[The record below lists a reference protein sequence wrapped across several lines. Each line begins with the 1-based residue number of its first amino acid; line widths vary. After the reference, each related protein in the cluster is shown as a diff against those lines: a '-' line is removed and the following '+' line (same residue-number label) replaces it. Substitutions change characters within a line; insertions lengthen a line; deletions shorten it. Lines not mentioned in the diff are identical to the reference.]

1 MPDRVSANE
10 LRVERLRRRRRY
22 HPTRLV
28 RAYLHDVW
36 TLLRE
41 AKIPLLGFCILTVVN
56 TFYLAFFFTSS
67 PCNGTPCL
75 SLPQALFETIRMYVF
90 EINLDWPAQDRIGQ
104 ALFFITP
111 LLGVAL
117 IFQSVLDF
125 GRFLLD
131 KSSRREGWQISLAK
145 TFHDHVILCGLGR
158 VSYRVMLQ
166 LLDAGYEVVVVEQD
180 WNSEFVSPALKL
192 KVPVV
197 QGDAREPDVLRH
209 AGLVRAR
216 SVIAAINNDLLNIEI
231 ALAARHYHP
240 PVQMVMR
247 IFSDELDTNLERSFG
262 VNSAFSSSALGAATL
277 AAATVSRDIVH
288 VLPLVDRIIGVSEIS
303 VNAESRLCGFVQTI
317 EEQYDVRLIYHIDAQ
332 GRERRVSLMSR
343 IEGGDTVLL
352 LGSLGSLEQA
362 RMFNQRSK
370 LGFLHPPQLQR
381 PSPQFNTVIVCG
393 LGKVGYRVVKALY
406 DMQRDPEIVVI
417 CEQDTHGPLVS
428 EIEALGIRV
437 IRGDARNPEL
447 LQAAG
452 LGRAYSVAAVTSDK
466 LVNIQIGLAAR
477 RLRPDL
483 HLVLRVFSDVMAEQ
497 LEELFGR
504 HTVFST
510 SALAAPTLAAAS
522 IVCGIERAI
531 EIGSRLYSTVTL
543 TIQAGDAFVGQQI
556 RQIREQAQVLVISVR
571 RNEAQVL
578 PLKLETCLDIGDEI
592 VVLVDVAR
600 LAELRS
606 QHAQTGEAATRRLVA
621 TQTGKLD
628 Q

>member
-1 MPDRVSANE
+1 MPDRTSANE
-10 LRVERLRRRRRY
+10 LRVERLRRQRRY

-28 RAYLHDVW
+28 QAYLHDLW

-41 AKIPLLGFCILTVVN
+41 AKIPLLGFCILTAVN
-56 TFYLAFFFTSS
+56 SFYLVFFFASS
-67 PCNGTPCL
+67 PCSGTPCL

-90 EINLDWPAQDRIGQ
+90 EINLDWPEQDRLGQ
-104 ALFFITP
+104 VLFFITP

-131 KSSRREGWQISLAK
+131 KSSRHEGWQISLAK
-145 TFHDHVILCGLGR
+145 TYHDHVIICGLGR

-166 LLDAGYEVVVVEQD
+166 LLDASYEVVVVEQN
-180 WNSEFVSPALKL
+180 WNSEFVPLALKL

-197 QGDAREPDVLRH
+197 QGDARDSDVLRH
-209 AGLVRAR
+209 AGLTRAR
-216 SVIAAINNDLLNIEI
+216 SVITAINDDLLNIEI

-240 PVQMVMR
+240 DVQMVMR

-262 VNSAFSSSALGAATL
+262 VNSAFSSSALGASTL

-288 VLPLVDRIIGVSEIS
+288 ILPLADRMLGISEIH
-303 VNAESRLCGFVQTI
+303 VNAESQLCGFVQSI
-317 EEQYDVRLIYHIDAQ
+317 EEQYDVRLLYHIDAQ

-352 LGSLGSLEQA
+352 LGALGALEHA

-370 LGFLHPPQLQR
+370 LGFLHSPQLQR
-381 PSPQFNTVIVCG
+381 PSPQFNTVIICG

-406 DMQRDPEIVVI
+406 EMQRNPEIVVI
-417 CEQDTHGPLVS
+417 CEEDTHSPLIS
-428 EIEALGIRV
+428 EIQALSIRV
-437 IRGDARNPEL
+437 IRGDARSPEL

-452 LGRAYSVAAVTSDK
+452 LEQAYSIAAVTSDK
-466 LVNIQIGLAAR
+466 LVNIQIGLTAR

-522 IVCGIERAI
+522 IVRGIERAI
-531 EIGSRLYSTVTL
+531 EIGNRLYSTVTL
-543 TIQAGDAFVGQQI
+543 ILQPGDAFIGQQI

-571 RNEAQVL
+571 RSAAQVL

-600 LAELRS
+600 LSALRS
-606 QHAQTGEAATRRLVA
+606 QHAQTGEATTRRLVA
-621 TQTGKLD
+621 TQTSKLE